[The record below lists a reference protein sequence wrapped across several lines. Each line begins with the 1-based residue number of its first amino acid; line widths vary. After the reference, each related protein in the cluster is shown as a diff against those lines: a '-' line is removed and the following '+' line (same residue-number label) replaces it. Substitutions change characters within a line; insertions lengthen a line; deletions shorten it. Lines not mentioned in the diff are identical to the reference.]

1 MQKRGLVTYEP
12 IRIVTSVV
20 DIHIQKSIGLINNG
34 IKSPPIITKLNF
46 FIIIVD
52 MKYGIISALLM
63 VLIASCNKEV
73 SDPEPQLTVD
83 PMPQFAVSAQKFESS
98 SRLLK
103 REVSYTNNNPFL
115 KNVRMF
121 AYDNTKRCTEIKIGT
136 IDSSIINPVF
146 NLTQTLTFAYNGST
160 LVPSSFSSVKTVLPN
175 LVTTFYY
182 KYNDQG
188 RKISDSVRVKNQAGD
203 PADRVIHYV
212 YDDNDKVY
220 ATPVLTGFSME
231 NNSLDTLSLLTRGN
245 IERLVSRIIK
255 AAGDQIVSYTFSYD
269 QSVSPYNK
277 LNIANSLY
285 FESAALG
292 IGYNVPLETHYMG
305 VTTNNMTS
313 WTTGNYTV
321 TFTYLY
327 TADQYPVRKQMF
339 LPGDVI
345 PYQVTL
351 FEY

>member
-1 MQKRGLVTYEP
+1 ML
-12 IRIVTSVV
+12 
-20 DIHIQKSIGLINNG
+20 
-34 IKSPPIITKLNF
+34 
-46 FIIIVD
+46 
-52 MKYGIISALLM
+52 
-63 VLIASCNKEV
+63 SCNKETTA
-73 SDPEPQLTVD
+73 PEPQPTTD
-83 PMPQFAVSAQKFESS
+83 PMPQFAVSAKTFESS
-98 SRLLK
+98 SKLLK
-103 REVSYTNNNPFL
+103 REISYTKNNPLL

-121 AYDNTKRCTEIKIGT
+121 AYDNAKRCTEIKIGT
-136 IDSSIINPVF
+136 IDSSITNPVF
-146 NLTQTLTFAYNGST
+146 NLTQTLTLTYNGSD
-160 LVPSSFSSVKTVLPN
+160 LVPSSFSSVKTVFPN

-182 KYNDQG
+182 KYNSQG

-245 IERLVSRIIK
+245 IEKLVSRIIR
-255 AAGDQIVSYTFSYD
+255 ATGDQIISYTFTYD
-269 QSVSPYNK
+269 QSISPYNK

-321 TFTYLY
+321 SFHYLY
-327 TADQYPVRKQMF
+327 TQDQYPVRKEMF
-339 LPGDVI
+339 LPGDVN

>member
-1 MQKRGLVTYEP
+1 MKY
-12 IRIVTSVV
+12 S
-20 DIHIQKSIGLINNG
+20 
-34 IKSPPIITKLNF
+34 IITA
-46 FIIIVD
+46 V
-52 MKYGIISALLM
+52 LM
-63 VLIASCNKEV
+63 VFALSCNKEI
-73 SDPEPQLTVD
+73 SDPEPQPTID
-83 PMPQFAVSAQKFESS
+83 PMPQFAVSAKTLESS

-103 REVSYTNNNPFL
+103 REVSYTKNNPLL
-115 KNVRMF
+115 KNVRVF
-121 AYDNTKRCTEIKIGT
+121 AYDNARRCTEIKIGT
-136 IDSSIINPVF
+136 IDSSIANPVF
-146 NLTQTLTFAYNGST
+146 NLTQTLTFTYNGSAP
-160 LVPSSFSSVKTVLPN
+160 VPSSFSSVKTVFPN
-175 LVTTFYY
+175 LVTKFYY
-182 KYNDQG
+182 KYNSQG

-212 YDDNDKVY
+212 YDDNDRVY

-245 IERLVSRIIK
+245 IEKLVSRMIR
-255 AAGDQIVSYTFSYD
+255 ATGDQIVTYTFTYD

-313 WTTGNYTV
+313 WTTGSYTV
-321 TFTYLY
+321 TFKYLY
-327 TADQYPVRKQMF
+327 TPDQYPVRKEMF
-339 LPGDVI
+339 LPGDVT
-345 PYQVTL
+345 PYQVVL

>member
-1 MQKRGLVTYEP
+1 
-12 IRIVTSVV
+12 
-20 DIHIQKSIGLINNG
+20 
-34 IKSPPIITKLNF
+34 
-46 FIIIVD
+46 
-52 MKYGIISALLM
+52 MKYGIIPVLLLLFM
-63 VLIASCNKEV
+63 LSCNKEV
-73 SDPEPQLTVD
+73 NFVEPQPATD
-83 PMPQFAVSAQKFESS
+83 PIPQFAVTAQEISEPS

-103 REVSYTNNNPFL
+103 REISYTQNNPLL
-115 KNVRMF
+115 KNVRLF
-121 AYDNTKRCTEIKIGT
+121 TYDNANRCTEIKIGT
-136 IDSSIINPVF
+136 IDSSIANPVF
-146 NLTQTLTFAYNGST
+146 VLKQTLSFTYDGSA
-160 LVPSSFSSVKTVLPN
+160 LLPSSFSSVKTVFPN

-182 KYNDQG
+182 KYNSQG

-203 PADRVIHYV
+203 PADRVINYV
-212 YDDNDKVY
+212 YDYDKVY

-231 NNSLDTLSLLTRGN
+231 NNSLDTLLLLTRGN
-245 IERLVSRIIK
+245 IEKLVSRIIR
-255 AAGDQIVSYTFSYD
+255 AAGDQIVTYTFTYD

-321 TFTYLY
+321 RFSYLY
-327 TADQYPVRKQMF
+327 NQDQYPVRKEMY
-339 LPGDVI
+339 LPGDI
-345 PYQVTL
+345 NPYQVMF